1 MERSFLTRGRSPQ
14 TQKAGLWKRG
24 RQDVMS
30 WYPEPYGSH
39 PPIIAAA
46 STVATLAG
54 FDRGNSTSLEG
65 VPVTMNARFVD
76 RLSLCSAIGI
86 GLGISTGRPA
96 GIIAAA
102 GMPLVCLIADTRKAA
117 F

>member
-1 MERSFLTRGRSPQ
+1 
-14 TQKAGLWKRG
+14 
-24 RQDVMS
+24 
-30 WYPEPYGSH
+30 
-39 PPIIAAA
+39 
-46 STVATLAG
+46 
-54 FDRGNSTSLEG
+54 
-65 VPVTMNARFVD
+65 MNARFVD